1 MIEIIQLCKYCGTE
15 NKEIRLVLDV
25 IQNSLIK
32 ICSRE
37 IVYLFRTSYLQ
48 AFIFSAD
55 ILHISAFHILWWT
68 LSG

>member
-15 NKEIRLVLDV
+15 NKEIHLVLNV
-25 IQNSLIK
+25 IQNSLIR
-32 ICSRE
+32 IRE

-48 AFIFSAD
+48 AFISSAD
-55 ILHISAFHILWWT
+55 ILHISAFHKLWWM